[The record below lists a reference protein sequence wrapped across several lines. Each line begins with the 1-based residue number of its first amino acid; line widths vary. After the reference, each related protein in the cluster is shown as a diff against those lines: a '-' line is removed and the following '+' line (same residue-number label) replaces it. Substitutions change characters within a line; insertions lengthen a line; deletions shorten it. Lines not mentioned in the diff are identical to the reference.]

1 MTAPQLPF
9 PRPNPVDLAPLYAAL
24 REESPL
30 SRVRTPA
37 GDLLWLA
44 TRYEDARALFGDPR
58 LGRSHPAP
66 ETAAKLSGAAVLSG
80 PTGDHDQEQEDS
92 RRLRKLL
99 APAFSAKR
107 MRALG
112 DHVRDLV
119 ESCLDDMQAAHDRSP
134 GEPVDL
140 HAHLAFPLP
149 VLVICELLGV
159 PYADRDHFRALSDRI
174 GRLDDVDDS
183 RAAMTEFTAYTS
195 KLAEAKRAEPGA
207 DVISDLVQA
216 QQAYPGFTDTDV
228 ANLATGLLFA
238 GHETTAGRIDLG
250 VLMLLSDLRRRDAF
264 AADPDGRVND
274 TVEEILRLASPGG
287 LGVPRYAREDIEISG
302 QTIARGEGV
311 LIAVGA
317 ANRDPSVF
325 AEPDEF
331 DPARG
336 PNQHLGFG
344 HGAHFCI
351 GATLAC
357 TELRTVF
364 PALVRR
370 FPRLRLAVD
379 LRDIAH
385 RHDQL
390 TGGVRSVPVT
400 W

>member
-9 PRPNPVDLAPLYAAL
+9 PRPNPIDLAPLYALL
-24 REESPL
+24 REEAPL
-30 SRVRTPA
+30 TRVRTPA

-44 TRYEDARALFGDPR
+44 TRYDDARALFSDPR
-58 LGRSHPAP
+58 LGRSHPDP
-66 ETAAKLSGAAVLSG
+66 DNAAKLSGAAILSG
-80 PTGDHDQEQEDS
+80 PTGDYAQEQEDS
-92 RRLRKLL
+92 QRLRKLL

-112 DHVRDLV
+112 DHVRDIV
-119 ESCLDDMQAAHDRSP
+119 EDCLDEMQAAHDRSP

-159 PYADRDHFRALSDRI
+159 PYTDREHFRALSDRI

-183 RAAMTEFTAYTS
+183 RAAMAEFTAYTS
-195 KLAEAKRAEPGA
+195 ELAAAKRAEPSA

-216 QQAYPGFTDTDV
+216 QQAYPAFTDTDL
-228 ANLATGLLFA
+228 AHLATGLLFA
-238 GHETTAGRIDLG
+238 GHETTVGRIDLG
-250 VLMLLSDLRRRDAF
+250 VLMLLTDLHRRDAF
-264 AADPDGRVND
+264 TADPDGQVND

-287 LGVPRYAREDIEISG
+287 LGIPRYAHEDVEISG
-302 QTIARGEGV
+302 QTIARGDGV
-311 LIAVGA
+311 LIAIGA
-317 ANRDPSVF
+317 ANRDPSAF
-325 AEPDEF
+325 ADAEEF
-331 DPARG
+331 DPARS

-351 GATLAC
+351 GATLAR

-364 PALVRR
+364 PALLRR
-370 FPRLRLAVD
+370 FPGLRLTVD
-379 LRDIAH
+379 IRDIAY
-385 RHDQL
+385 RSDQL
-390 TGGVRSVPVT
+390 TGGVHSVPVT